1 MENNTSFNLSE
12 IWPHEQK
19 DGYKIYQSGSHR
31 KANFIRVFVPDNP
44 VHDKQGKLK
53 LITYLHGFGLCMPQ
67 FYEAHLEALAK
78 SGYYIFFPDFQKSEY
93 PNSQVGKRIQKANIK
108 KSHLSLWAYR
118 ALKIATNTNR
128 SSKLNKFQPEDLFC
142 SEEEQTS
149 QEVPTIQGN
158 LDEPKRFDYLRTSL
172 AVATIILV
180 IKFIYTWFN
189 DTYGKNL
196 IHLISTVGLSLAHK
210 PSEWIKDAIAL
221 TEQSWQYL
229 CRINPQL
236 VQQEFDFY
244 VFGHSLGGLL
254 ALSWP
259 IYICGENQQKFFP
272 QQIITADPAPST
284 EMGIPRIA
292 IWILK
297 LFRSPFAIAPINISD
312 IGNQLNIPIGIMHGA
327 NDDLVK
333 PQSWVNTSFWQPK
346 SNFDYIASQQKKIY
360 FSLSNKQHQPPL
372 VAFHNQAVTD
382 TTYYDDA
389 LFKHFGGVKNGPNDY
404 NKQYVWPGLN
414 LVIKDQVRVDQLL
427 GNFPLQT
434 IEVTDILP
442 EKEWDIKLIVT
453 IIFTVLAVL
462 TLVYWFFSHFGTVFN
477 Q

>member
-1 MENNTSFNLSE
+1 MENNTSFNLSKFCSY
-12 IWPHEQK
+12 EQK
-19 DGYKIYQSGSHR
+19 NGYKIYQSGNHI
-31 KANFIRVFVPDNP
+31 KANFIQVFVPDNP
-44 VHDKQGKLK
+44 AHDKQGKLK
-53 LITYLHGFGLCMPQ
+53 LITYLHGFGLCRPQ
-67 FYEAHLEALAK
+67 FYEAHLEVLAK

-93 PNSQVGKRIQKANIK
+93 CNYEVGGKIHKANIK
-108 KSHLSLWAYR
+108 KPHFSLWIYR
-118 ALKIATNTNR
+118 SFKIATNR
-128 SSKLNKFQPEDLFC
+128 SLKFKKFQPEDLLS
-142 SEEEQTS
+142 SEEGQIS

-172 AVATIILV
+172 AVATIIL
-180 IKFIYTWFN
+180 IMKFIYTWFN
-189 DTYGKNL
+189 HTYGKNL
-196 IHLISTVGLSLAHK
+196 IHLISTVGFSLAHK
-210 PSEWIKDAIAL
+210 PSEWIKNAIVL

-229 CRINPQL
+229 CTVNPQL
-236 VQQEFDFY
+236 AGQEFDFY

-292 IWILK
+292 INILK

-312 IGNQLNIPIGIMHGA
+312 IGSQLNIPIGIMHGA
-327 NDDLVK
+327 SDDIVK
-333 PQSWVNTSFWQPK
+333 PQSWVKTSFWQPK

-389 LFKHFGGVKNGPNDY
+389 LFKDFGGVKNGPNDY
-404 NKQYVWPGLN
+404 NYQYIWPGLS
-414 LVIKDQVRVDQLL
+414 LVVKDQVRVDRLL
-427 GNFPLQT
+427 CHFPLQT
-434 IEVTDILP
+434 VEVTDRLP
-442 EKEWDIKLIVT
+442 HKAWSIKSIVT
-453 IIFTVLAVL
+453 TIFAVLAVL
-462 TLVYWFFSHFGTVFN
+462 VLGYWLFSHFGNVFN